1 MGKTFSKDS
10 VKRLSEIMIY
20 IVGIGPGDR
29 EYLTLRAIKVVE
41 DADVVVGSRRALELF
56 NIDECKKI
64 VLTKNLVNELKELM
78 ESEDIK
84 NKKIAILSTG
94 DPCFSG
100 LLKTLLK
107 IGAKKEDIEV
117 VSGISSIQ
125 IAAAK
130 LKISWEDYNIITLH
144 GKEENRKKLLSL
156 IKNNEKVI
164 FLPNNLKEDVE
175 FLIANGINPEIKIW
189 VLENL
194 TYKNEKISL
203 KSLKE
208 IANEDFSY
216 LTVCVYRD

>member
-1 MGKTFSKDS
+1 MGKTFSRNS
-10 VKRLSEIMIY
+10 AKRLSEIMIY

>member
-1 MGKTFSKDS
+1 
-10 VKRLSEIMIY
+10 MIY
-20 IVGIGPGDR
+20 IVGIGPGDK
-29 EYLTLRAIKVVE
+29 EYLTLKAIKIVE
-41 DADVVVGSRRALELF
+41 NADLVVGSERALKLF
-56 NIDECKKI
+56 NIDEDKKI
-64 VLTKNLVNELKELM
+64 TLTKNLIEELKNLINNNN
-78 ESEDIK
+78 IK
-84 NKKIAILSTG
+84 NKNVVILSTG

-125 IAAAK
+125 IAAAR

-144 GKEENRKKLLSL
+144 GKEKNKKKLLNL
-156 IKNNEKVI
+156 IKNNENVI
-164 FLPNNLKEDVE
+164 FLPNNLKEDAK
-175 FLIANGINPEIKIW
+175 FLIDNGINPDTKIW

-194 TYKNEKISL
+194 TYPNEKINL

-216 LTVCVYRD
+216 LTVCVYDRTLK

>member
-1 MGKTFSKDS
+1 
-10 VKRLSEIMIY
+10 MIY
-20 IVGIGPGDR
+20 IVGIGPGDK
-29 EYLTLRAIKVVE
+29 EYLTLKAIKIVE
-41 DADVVVGSRRALELF
+41 NADLVVGSERALKLF
-56 NIDECKKI
+56 NIDEDKKI
-64 VLTKNLVNELKELM
+64 TLTKNLIEELKNLINNNN
-78 ESEDIK
+78 IK
-84 NKKIAILSTG
+84 NKNVVILSTG

-125 IAAAK
+125 IAAAR

-144 GKEENRKKLLSL
+144 GKEKNKKKLLNL
-156 IKNNEKVI
+156 IKNNENVI
-164 FLPNNLKEDVE
+164 FLPNNLKEDAK
-175 FLIANGINPEIKIW
+175 FLIDNGINPDTKIW

-194 TYKNEKISL
+194 TYPNEKINL

-216 LTVCVYRD
+216 LTVCVYERTLK

>member
-1 MGKTFSKDS
+1 MCET
-10 VKRLSEIMIY
+10 MIY
-20 IVGIGPGDR
+20 IVGIGPGDK
-29 EYLTLRAIKVVE
+29 EYLTLKAIKIVE
-41 DADVVVGSRRALELF
+41 NADLVVGSKRALELF
-56 NIDECKKI
+56 NIEEGKKI
-64 VLTKNLVNELKELM
+64 ILTKNLIDELKELIKD
-78 ESEDIK
+78 ENIK

-117 VSGISSIQ
+117 ISGISSIQ

-144 GKEENRKKLLSL
+144 GKQKNREKLLNL
-156 IKNNEKVI
+156 IKSHEKVI
-164 FLPNNLKEDVE
+164 FLPNNLKEDAK
-175 FLIANGINPEIKIW
+175 FLIDNGINPDTKIW

-194 TYKNEKISL
+194 TYLNEKISL

-208 IANEDFSY
+208 IVKEDFSY
-216 LTVCVYRD
+216 LTVCVYTGEND

>member
-1 MGKTFSKDS
+1 
-10 VKRLSEIMIY
+10 MIY

>member
-1 MGKTFSKDS
+1 
-10 VKRLSEIMIY
+10 MIY
-20 IVGIGPGDR
+20 IVGIGPGNK
-29 EYLTLRAIKVVE
+29 EYLTLKAIKIVE
-41 DADVVVGSRRALELF
+41 NADLVVGSERALKLF
-56 NIDECKKI
+56 NIDEDKKI
-64 VLTKNLVNELKELM
+64 TLTKNLIEELKNLINNNN
-78 ESEDIK
+78 IK
-84 NKKIAILSTG
+84 NKNVVILSTG

-125 IAAAK
+125 IAAAR

-144 GKEENRKKLLSL
+144 GKEKNKKKLLNL
-156 IKNNEKVI
+156 IKNNENVI
-164 FLPNNLKEDVE
+164 FLPNNLKEDAK
-175 FLIANGINPEIKIW
+175 FLIDNGINPDTKIW

-194 TYKNEKISL
+194 TYPNEKINL

-216 LTVCVYRD
+216 LTVCVYDRTLK